1 MPEEKRS
8 IRDFIYWL
16 EKNNDKTLDE
26 KIYTEGQIAQI
37 IGKTMVSFFE
47 ESDTPY
53 WDMEEKISEKM
64 KEFLQPTGCEHGDE
78 WVLICNT
85 CFGNFCDNCFGRND
99 CFDCEESNTLD

>member
-53 WDMEEKISEKM
+53 
-64 KEFLQPTGCEHGDE
+64 
-78 WVLICNT
+78 
-85 CFGNFCDNCFGRND
+85 
-99 CFDCEESNTLD
+99 